1 MKDAEK
7 RVYEYI
13 LERSREGVPPSIRE
27 ICSALGIRSTST
39 AARYVNS
46 LVETGLLEKNDG
58 HNRSIR
64 PAGNNSVTV
73 PLVGTVTAG
82 KPITAFED
90 ITEHIAVT
98 LRRNYSNQL
107 FALKVR
113 GESMIE
119 AAICDGDI
127 VVVESCSTV
136 DNGEI
141 AAVLVNGEEATI
153 KRFYKENGGYR
164 LQPENSSMEPIYV
177 DECSILGRVV
187 AVIRYI

>member
-1 MKDAEK
+1 MKDTER

-39 AARYVNS
+39 AARYVNA
-46 LVETGLLEKNDG
+46 LVEEGLLEKNDG
-58 HNRSIR
+58 HNRSVR
-64 PAGNNSVTV
+64 PAGNNWVTV
-73 PLVGTVTAG
+73 PVVGTVTAG

-98 LRRNYSNQL
+98 LKRNYSNRL

-127 VVVESCSTV
+127 VVAESCNTV

-141 AAVLVNGEEATI
+141 AAVMVNGGEATV

-164 LQPENSSMEPIYV
+164 LQPENSSMEPIYA
-177 DECSILGRVV
+177 DECSVLGRVV